1 MNRNGNI
8 LTGTLTMKQAKSQH
22 PTQQK
27 QSTCHKITASNP
39 TETIYMPYDTPMTE
53 ETRDELLK
61 SCMELATAHT
71 TIKNLSEVVVN
82 FSHTGNVVTTH
93 QEAVTPT
100 PQPTLKQT
108 TPPQDITPP
117 TT

>member
-1 MNRNGNI
+1 MTRIISIFRLKVCNEQEWEYFNRHFNHE
-8 LTGTLTMKQAKSQH
+8 TG
-22 PTQQK
+22 
-27 QSTCHKITASNP
+27 KITASNP

-93 QEAVTPT
+93 HEAVTPT
-100 PQPTLKQT
+100 PQPTMKQT